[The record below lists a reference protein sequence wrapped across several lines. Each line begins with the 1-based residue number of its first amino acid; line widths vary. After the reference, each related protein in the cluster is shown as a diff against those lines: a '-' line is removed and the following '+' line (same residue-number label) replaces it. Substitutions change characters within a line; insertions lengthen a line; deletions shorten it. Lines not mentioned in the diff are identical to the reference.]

1 MIRIVIA
8 DDHKMMREGL
18 KHIVE
23 HASDI
28 DLAGE
33 AINGVEA
40 LDHACKGGFDL
51 LVLDLSMPGLS
62 GAELIHRI
70 KRMAPS
76 LPLLVL
82 TMYEEELYVNKAIQ
96 CGADGVLAKENASED
111 FLDAIRKVAAGET
124 YLPQVMTEELEVEF
138 Y

>member
-8 DDHKMMREGL
+8 DDHAMMREGL

-23 HASDI
+23 SAVDME
-28 DLAGE
+28 LVGE
-33 AINGVEA
+33 TANGLGA
-40 LDHACKGGFDL
+40 LDHARKGGFDL

-70 KRMAPS
+70 RRLAPT

-82 TMYEEELYVNKAIQ
+82 TMYEEEPYVRKAIQ
-96 CGADGVLAKENASED
+96 CGANGVLAKENASEE
-111 FLDAIRKVAAGET
+111 LLVAIRKVAAGEL
-124 YLPQVMTEELEVEF
+124 YLPPVIAALLETEF
-138 Y
+138 

>member
-1 MIRIVIA
+1 MIRVVIA

-23 HASDI
+23 NAADI
-28 DLAGE
+28 VLAGE
-33 AINGVEA
+33 AVNGVST
-40 LDHACKGGFDL
+40 LDHVRKGGFDL

-62 GAELIHRI
+62 GIDLIHRI
-70 KRMAPS
+70 RRLAPS

-82 TMYEEELYVNKAIQ
+82 TLYEEEAYVHKAVQ
-96 CGADGVLAKENASED
+96 CGANGIVAKENASEE
-111 FLDAIRKVAAGET
+111 LLAAIRKVAAGGT
-124 YLPQVMTEELEVEF
+124 HLPQVMTEELEVEF